1 MFDNFKIIS
10 AGAGSGKTFRLT
22 SELVGL
28 LASGQVR
35 PSGIIATTFTRK
47 AAAELQERL
56 RVRLLAANMPEAA
69 DALSNSL
76 IGTVHGLGIK
86 LLRRFAFEAGVSPLV
101 DILPDGDEQLIFNQ
115 SLSASLSMEL
125 IEEMDLLCDR
135 LGYNAKAGSFDW
147 RRELRAI
154 ADLARANDISLEG
167 LSVSCQ

>member
-69 DALSNSL
+69 AALSNSL
-76 IGTVHGLGIK
+76 IGTAHGLGIK
-86 LLRRFAFEAGVSPLV
+86 LLRRFA
-101 DILPDGDEQLIFNQ
+101 
-115 SLSASLSMEL
+115 
-125 IEEMDLLCDR
+125 
-135 LGYNAKAGSFDW
+135 
-147 RRELRAI
+147 
-154 ADLARANDISLEG
+154 
-167 LSVSCQ
+167 